1 MRNAIVRDAV
11 AFDNGQRKWQDS
23 TVSVRPDALDV
34 HITLFSGYDGQV
46 YHAHG
51 DAWRKEGADT
61 MREALGVGHHT
72 PIHHM
77 K

>member
-11 AFDNGQRKWQDS
+11 AFDHDQRKWQHS

-46 YHAHG
+46 YHA
-51 DAWRKEGADT
+51 
-61 MREALGVGHHT
+61 
-72 PIHHM
+72 
-77 K
+77 